1 MKRLKIRMMVEM
13 YLYKTCMSST
23 NEMFRAD
30 ETAIVIVVCEFS
42 SFDQNTRNASRL
54 KTARG
59 ACDA

>member
-1 MKRLKIRMMVEM
+1 MVEM

-42 SFDQNTRNASRL
+42 SFDQNTRSASRL

>member
-30 ETAIVIVVCEFS
+30 ETAIVIVFVNFL
-42 SFDQNTRNASRL
+42 RL
-54 KTARG
+54 IKILVMRHV
-59 ACDA
+59 